1 MGSNQPVKMKNC
13 NESTQKNPKSQKS
26 KYAAY
31 LMGNKK
37 NLQVTQ

>member
-1 MGSNQPVKMKNC
+1 MSQNKK
-13 NESTQKNPKSQKS
+13 TPKSQKS